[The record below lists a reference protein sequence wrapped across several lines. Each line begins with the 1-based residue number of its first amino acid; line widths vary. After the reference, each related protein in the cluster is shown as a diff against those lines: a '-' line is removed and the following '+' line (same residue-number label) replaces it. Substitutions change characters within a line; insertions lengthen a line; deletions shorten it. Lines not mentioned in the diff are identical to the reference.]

1 MWFISEDTNGQMA
14 ILSPTPTP
22 FLGRSVQDREALER
36 HVLLASKKQ
45 LLEMALR
52 QARSLEM
59 DVQALEGSGK
69 QIDLSTVGFLQIIRK

>member
-1 MWFISEDTNGQMA
+1 MWFISEDNNDQMA
-14 ILSPTPTP
+14 ILSPTPL
-22 FLGRSVQDREALER
+22 LGGSVQEREALER

-69 QIDLSTVGFLQIIRK
+69 QIDLSTVGFLQIIKK